1 MSSASTDA
9 IWLNKQTNKHID
21 IKNTNKS
28 IIISNRI
35 VDNKISFITTRHI
48 HCARARLCLT
58 TALVF
63 LTLLLDERLR
73 TQPKPDWSAQ
83 TPRRLAKLLAAPR
96 CVKLRSCERP
106 HQRRKR
112 VAARRRRSIANAR
125 TARTVRAKLANQ
137 TTLSILSY
145 LELKSGALCT
155 AVKPHANDNTTR
167 AIVFTLQTNQNKTN
181 NYREKN
187 NTSMRII
194 FFLHTIYLIIRI

>member
-1 MSSASTDA
+1 MRCAGPVRITRCAGFIA
-9 IWLNKQTNKHID
+9 IENIYNKRARK
-21 IKNTNKS
+21 KK
-28 IIISNRI
+28 
-35 VDNKISFITTRHI
+35 NKISVASEQTSCTWVHASTKRS
-48 HCARARLCLT
+48 RARTHTSTSSCE
-58 TALVF
+58 TAC
-63 LTLLLDERLR
+63 R
-73 TQPKPDWSAQ
+73 
-83 TPRRLAKLLAAPR
+83 APR

-155 AVKPHANDNTTR
+155 AVKPHAHDNTTR

-187 NTSMRII
+187 VNAFYI
-194 FFLHTIYLIIRI
+194 FYIQYI